1 MILRPPRSTRTD
13 TLFPYTTL
21 FRSQGGGPLV
31 ADDDPREASHDRSQ
45 GRRPRPVRHSPD
57 RGSRGAPRP
66 IPVGLGGD
74 WRTATTFSGVGLI
87 GGNTEMME
95 GELCL
100 NEVEPDQNDPPT
112 AARRLTARFAGGC
125 RIHAYRIERLLLPL
139 GRVCGPD

>member
-1 MILRPPRSTRTD
+1 M
-13 TLFPYTTL
+13 
-21 FRSQGGGPLV
+21 
-31 ADDDPREASHDRSQ
+31 
-45 GRRPRPVRHSPD
+45 PVRHAPD
-57 RGSRGAPRP
+57 RVRLGAPRP

-100 NEVEPDQNDPPT
+100 NEVAPDQNDPPT

-125 RIHAYRIERLLLPL
+125 RIHAYRMERLVLPL
-139 GRVCGPD
+139 GRVCWPGLGGSEEWWMKCRGGSG

>member
-1 MILRPPRSTRTD
+1 MVRRPPRSTRPA

-21 FRSQGGGPLV
+21 FRSGGPLV
-31 ADDDPREASHDRSQ
+31 ADDDPGEASHDRSQ

-74 WRTATTFSGVGLI
+74 WRTATTFSGVGLL

-95 GELCL
+95 GDLCL
-100 NEVEPDQNDPPT
+100 NEVEPEQNDPTT
-112 AARRLTARFAGGC
+112 ATRRPRARSAGGC
-125 RIHAYRIERLLLPL
+125 RVRGYRMSAVGQR
-139 GRVCGPD
+139 GGKGC

>member
-66 IPVGLGGD
+66 IPLGLGGD
-74 WRTATTFSGVGLI
+74 WLTATTFSGVGLI
-87 GGNTEMME
+87 RGTTEMLA

-100 NEVEPDQNDPPT
+100 NAVEPDQNDSPT
-112 AARRLTARFAGGC
+112 EVGRLTARFHGG
-125 RIHAYRIERLLLPL
+125 RRSHP
-139 GRVCGPD
+139 